1 MNTDEYE
8 YLIKRAVDSFLG
20 WRLPNTFRPNGGIH
34 FEPVGN
40 KGTPYEFTR
49 RPMGTNLF
57 SGEQAEAMFRACIPR
72 EYGSAAPDPAPDRL
86 ELCKPTPS
94 ILCKLT
100 LEAER
105 LKEIMDVEVD
115 KLKAKLAEV
124 EKERD
129 GFKLKFEAQQF
140 RIAELEERL
149 ELTAENGVGELVK
162 IDIGECD
169 GIACRD
175 ETIKWLEG
183 KEARLAAKL
192 AEVEKERDALKAK
205 LEHADARI
213 RRLEA
218 CIEDFLELTE
228 VPDANCSCHLA
239 PPCGDCVEYGSIR
252 EVRAL
257 ANALLKERGV

>member
-1 MNTDEYE
+1 MNDEQKY
-8 YLIKRAVDSFLG
+8 AFLMKQNE
-20 WRLPNTFRPNGGIH
+20 LLL
-34 FEPVGN
+34 
-40 KGTPYEFTR
+40 KS
-49 RPMGTNLF
+49 L
-57 SGEQAEAMFRACIPR
+57 A
-72 EYGSAAPDPAPDRL
+72 DL

-205 LEHADARI
+205 LEHADTRL

-218 CIEDFLELTE
+218 CIEEFLDHTE
-228 VPDANCSCHLA
+228 VPDANCSCHLG
-239 PPCGDCVEYGSIR
+239 PPCRDCVEYGSIR

>member
-1 MNTDEYE
+1 MNDEQKY
-8 YLIKRAVDSFLG
+8 AFLMKQNE
-20 WRLPNTFRPNGGIH
+20 LLL
-34 FEPVGN
+34 
-40 KGTPYEFTR
+40 KS
-49 RPMGTNLF
+49 L
-57 SGEQAEAMFRACIPR
+57 A
-72 EYGSAAPDPAPDRL
+72 DL

-205 LEHADARI
+205 LEHADTRHP
-213 RRLEA
+213 
-218 CIEDFLELTE
+218 ELTT
-228 VPDANCSCHLA
+228 
-239 PPCGDCVEYGSIR
+239 
-252 EVRAL
+252 
-257 ANALLKERGV
+257 